1 MNNQPLKILL
11 FRWGDAEFG
20 IEIQGIQEVLKFEN
34 THPVPL
40 APPYMDR
47 FLNLRGK
54 VIAVCFLNQLFK
66 IRLAEKALDPR
77 VLVLRDNEVQAG
89 LYVDSVSDVF
99 FPDPSSLGVVPETLS
114 KRKSG
119 FFFKGE
125 LAAAS
130 PGVDRK
136 VLLFDSEALSK
147 FLKEIRP
154 QWPEKK
160 SCPPSTKAPKVF

>member
-1 MNNQPLKILL
+1 MDNQPLKILL
-11 FRWGDAEFG
+11 FRWGEAEFG
-20 IEIQGIQEVLKFEN
+20 IEIQGIQEVLKFEK
-34 THPVPL
+34 TQPIPL

-54 VIAVCFLNQLFK
+54 VIAVCYLNQLFK
-66 IRLAEKALDPR
+66 IKLAEKAPDPR

-99 FPDPSSLGVVPETLS
+99 FPDPSSLGAVPETLS

-125 LAAAS
+125 LAPAS
-130 PGVDRK
+130 ADAGKK

-147 FLKEIRP
+147 FLKEIRL
-154 QWPEKK
+154 Q
-160 SCPPSTKAPKVF
+160 

>member
-1 MNNQPLKILL
+1 MNNQTLKILL

-20 IEIQGIQEVLKFEN
+20 IEIQGVQEVLKFEK
-34 THPVPL
+34 TQAVPL
-40 APPYMDR
+40 APPYMNR

-54 VIAVCFLNQLFK
+54 VISICFLNQLFK
-66 IRLAEKALDPR
+66 IKLAEKAPDPR

-99 FPDPSSLGVVPETLS
+99 FPDPSCLGAVPETLS

-119 FFFKGE
+119 VFFKGE
-125 LAAAS
+125 LASAS
-130 PGVDRK
+130 AGAGRK
-136 VLLFDSEALSK
+136 VLLFDSEAISK

-154 QWPEKK
+154 Q
-160 SCPPSTKAPKVF
+160 